1 MFFVKYDKKMKAQY
15 DKCDVIDPIS
25 LDERDESNEW
35 LLGKI
40 GIEPSMDAEDELVD
54 NDDDDGLIWGAVAR
68 AATVGEA
75 RKNTRFQT
83 QSRANSNA
91 STSQPNV

>member
-1 MFFVKYDKKMKAQY
+1 MKAQY
-15 DKCDVIDPIS
+15 DKWDVIDPIS
-25 LDERDESNEW
+25 LDNIDESNEW

-54 NDDDDGLIWGAVAR
+54 DDDDGLIWGAVAR

-75 RKNTRFQT
+75 RKTTRFQT
-83 QSRANSNA
+83 QSRANSKA
-91 STSQPNV
+91 STSQPNI

>member
-1 MFFVKYDKKMKAQY
+1 MKARY

-25 LDERDESNEW
+25 LDDIDESNEW

-40 GIEPSMDAEDELVD
+40 SIEPSMDVEDNLV
-54 NDDDDGLIWGAVAR
+54 DDDDGLITLIWGAR
-68 AATVGEA
+68 AASVREA

-83 QSRANSNA
+83 QSRANSKA
-91 STSQPNV
+91 STSQPNI

>member
-1 MFFVKYDKKMKAQY
+1 MKARY

-25 LDERDESNEW
+25 LDDIDESNEW

-40 GIEPSMDAEDELVD
+40 GIEPSMDAEDKLV
-54 NDDDDGLIWGAVAR
+54 DDDDGLIWGAVAR

-75 RKNTRFQT
+75 RKNTTIKGRLKGLNIT
-83 QSRANSNA
+83 TKYIRRRC
-91 STSQPNV
+91 